1 MADDETALYAMLREI
16 QQNGEVSMEDLPN
29 DPLNKT
35 TMNTIYLY
43 SIGAGI
49 VTNLVEE
56 TGYVLPTTLKS
67 RDVNDKAI
75 KR

>member
-1 MADDETALYAMLREI
+1 
-16 QQNGEVSMEDLPN
+16 MEDLPN

-43 SIGAGI
+43 AIGAGI

-56 TGYVLPTTLKS
+56 TGYVLPATLQS
-67 RDVNDKAI
+67 REDNRNAI